1 MDQAEEFAGLCE
13 LVWRILNNR
22 QECFLRQ
29 FFICWFHDSKQ
40 ADTGFDAGRSFF
52 RINHLENKLMILA
65 CILGFLL
72 QFAVTE
78 VPFLIQ
84 AFGTSP
90 LSGREWMRL
99 VFLAAAPL
107 FAHEMMVLLPGKK
120 APFSKKKAYAAAAA
134 SNVSPR

>member
-52 RINHLENKLMILA
+52 CGSERIVWPDA
-65 CILGFLL
+65 
-72 QFAVTE
+72 
-78 VPFLIQ
+78 
-84 AFGTSP
+84 
-90 LSGREWMRL
+90 
-99 VFLAAAPL
+99 
-107 FAHEMMVLLPGKK
+107 GKGNE
-120 APFSKKKAYAAAAA
+120 AGAG
-134 SNVSPR
+134 VHGGVR